1 MKVQLKNVSK
11 QFKNNVIF
19 KDVNLELE
27 SGNIYGLI
35 GHNGTGKTVLMKV
48 ITGVMKPTEGT
59 IEVDHQLFHQDL
71 HTLPEVGVIFEKP
84 EFFNDLTGKENLMLL
99 AKIKNIIGEKEV
111 EAVMEE
117 VGLDPHNPNKVKA
130 YSLGMV
136 QRLGIAQAIME
147 KQKVLILD
155 EPTNALDQEG
165 VLSIL
170 KLLKKKKEE
179 GCLIIISSHQLDEV
193 FALCDKVYQIK
204 HQQLEQVTSPHER
217 EIIL

>member
-1 MKVQLKNVSK
+1 
-11 QFKNNVIF
+11 
-19 KDVNLELE
+19 
-27 SGNIYGLI
+27 
-35 GHNGTGKTVLMKV
+35 
-48 ITGVMKPTEGT
+48 
-59 IEVDHQLFHQDL
+59 
-71 HTLPEVGVIFEKP
+71 
-84 EFFNDLTGKENLMLL
+84 
-99 AKIKNIIGEKEV
+99 
-111 EAVMEE
+111 
-117 VGLDPHNPNKVKA
+117 
-130 YSLGMV
+130 MV